1 MNFGLCI
8 VEGVLTRSNMWTF
21 QYLSAMKDNHL
32 AIVFTPGCV
41 YICILILEILS
52 LQRKSSEGVAAGS
65 TCKSLCLP
73 SVHG

>member
-21 QYLSAMKDNHL
+21 FSAMKDNHL